1 MDREEVLSGEAPFQ
15 LLDGFQQRCVVRDE
29 DLNDPAGFSQFGWGF
44 GKISFLFL
52 RSVPNVDGK
61 SFFPE
66 IFGSARPDYAESDDS
81 NVPFSAH
88 KDR

>member
-1 MDREEVLSGEAPFQ
+1 MDCEEVLSGEARLQ
-15 LLDGFQQRCVVRDE
+15 LLDGLQHRCVIRNE
-29 DLNDPAGFSQFGWGF
+29 DLNDPADFSQFGRGF
-44 GKISFLFL
+44 GEIGFLFL

-66 IFGSARPDYAESDDS
+66 IFGDARSDNAESDDS